1 MSKLDLNLI
10 LLLLHCKVLLF
21 TKCISSGKC
30 LKEKKIRT
38 FNSQF
43 ALHCWQKQ
51 QHQKSRSEKNLLS
64 NLQPRIKFHS
74 MRGNYRLS
82 ICRAIIWEWELIWNE
97 WQNPIHETHRD
108 FILIFYEPL
117 KCLWSSRTTTR
128 APVSATKTMLQA
140 GRERFLEGFL
150 LLPTKCHL
158 HSSLFPLYPLQMVLT
173 KTSCSTLN
181 MHRVA
186 SS

>member
-30 LKEKKIRT
+30 FKETKIKT
-38 FNSQF
+38 FNSHLGER
-43 ALHCWQKQ
+43 LHCWQKQ

-117 KCLWSSRTTTR
+117 KCLWTSRTTTR
-128 APVSATKTMLQA
+128 APVSATN
-140 GRERFLEGFL
+140 
-150 LLPTKCHL
+150 P
-158 HSSLFPLYPLQMVLT
+158 
-173 KTSCSTLN
+173 CS
-181 MHRVA
+181 RQGG
-186 SS
+186 SDF